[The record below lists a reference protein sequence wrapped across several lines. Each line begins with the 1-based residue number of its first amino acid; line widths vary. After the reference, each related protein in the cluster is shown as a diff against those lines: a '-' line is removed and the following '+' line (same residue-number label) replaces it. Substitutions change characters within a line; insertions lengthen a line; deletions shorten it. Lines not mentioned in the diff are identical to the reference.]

1 MNIKTK
7 DLSIEQLGSFI
18 NEYIVERDIHL
29 KMNNGLNIPNRIG
42 LVMNDDMFDTLC
54 REMDERINKMTTGVR
69 HSVRQSGRAHVRPL
83 LFDLIP
89 MIPRIDERVVLAA
102 AYQNVFGRAK

>member
-1 MNIKTK
+1 MKINTK
-7 DLSIEQLGSFI
+7 QLSMEQLNSFI
-18 NEYIVERDIHL
+18 TEYIVERDIQIKIHD
-29 KMNNGLNIPNRIG
+29 GVNIPHRIG

-54 REMDERINKMTTGVR
+54 REMDERIIKMTTGVR

-89 MIPRIDERVVLAA
+89 MIPRIDERIVLAV
-102 AYQNVFGRAK
+102 AYQNVFN